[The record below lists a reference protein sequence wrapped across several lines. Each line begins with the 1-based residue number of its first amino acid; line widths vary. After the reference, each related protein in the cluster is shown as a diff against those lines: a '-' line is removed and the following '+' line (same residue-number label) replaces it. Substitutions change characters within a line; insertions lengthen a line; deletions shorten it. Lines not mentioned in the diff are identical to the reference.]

1 MNDDERLVY
10 GEWDG
15 LDARDQAALDRRLA
29 DEPALREARAR
40 ATQLRADLQGL
51 GPRGFEPRVPPLD
64 LERLARAAPPAASH
78 GPSPWWIAAA
88 AAVVVGAVGAWWV
101 GGADDGPAPPST
113 ASAPMAAA
121 PPVEAP
127 PVEAPPA
134 PEAPED
140 ITVGFRLRAPDAD
153 AVRVAGDFNDWKP
166 ESLAMQRGADGLW
179 SVQAA
184 LPPGRY
190 AYMYVVDGQ
199 WMTPP
204 DARRTQDDGF
214 GARNGVI
221 DLLRPSDV

>member
-1 MNDDERLVY
+1 MNDDERLIY

-15 LDARDQAALDRRLA
+15 LDPRDRAALDRRLEA
-29 DEPALREARAR
+29 EPGLQETRDRA
-40 ATQLRADLQGL
+40 AQLRADLQAL
-51 GPRGFEPRVPPLD
+51 GPREVEPRVPPLD
-64 LERLARAAPPAASH
+64 LERLTRSAPPEAPRA
-78 GPSPWWIAAA
+78 PSPWWIAAA
-88 AAVVVGAVGAWWV
+88 AALLVGALGAWWV
-101 GGADDGPAPPST
+101 AGDDDGPAP
-113 ASAPMAAA
+113 APMATA
-121 PPVEAP
+121 PPVEAS

-140 ITVGFRLRAPDAD
+140 ITVVFRLRAPDAD

-166 ESLAMQRGADGLW
+166 ESLAMRRRADGSW
-179 SVQAA
+179 TAQAA

-190 AYMYVVDGQ
+190 AYMYVVDGR

-221 DLLRPSDV
+221 DLLRPDA